1 VRTTILA
8 VSVAVV
14 ALLAAGC
21 GASAPEAAFTATPT
35 TGQAPLTVTFT
46 DASTNEPTSWRWDFG
61 DGETSTEQSPAHEYA
76 LAGEYTV
83 TLTATNDEGSDDLVQ
98 QALITVTPPPN
109 PVCADL
115 QELRATLGRLQE
127 IEIGPGALDQ
137 LQQIGSDAKAI
148 LDRLRTDAA
157 GEYTEEIAQLDE
169 AYESLTAAIAALQSS
184 PSSAIDDA
192 VAALTDGFAAIDA
205 VESAISEGCG

>member
-1 VRTTILA
+1 MRISILV
-8 VSVAVV
+8 VSL
-14 ALLAAGC
+14 ALLAAVVAGC

-35 TGQAPLTVTFT
+35 TGQAPLAVTFT

-61 DGETSTEQSPAHEYA
+61 DGETSTEQSPTHEYA

-83 TLTATNDEGSDDLVQ
+83 TLTATNDEGSGDLIK
-98 QALITVTPPPN
+98 QALIAVTPPPN

-127 IEIGPGALDQ
+127 LELGPGVLGE
-137 LQQIGSDAKAI
+137 LKQIGSDAKAI

-157 GEYTEEIAQLDE
+157 GEYAEQLAQLDQ
-169 AYESLTAAIAALQSS
+169 AYESLTGAISALQSS
-184 PSSAIDDA
+184 PTSAIGDI
-192 VAALTDGFAAIDA
+192 VAAVTNGFAAIDA